1 MSKIPLP
8 LQRVTSRP
16 KRSSPRSWAPW
27 ISRKS
32 RTRSKLMLSRISK
45 NSHWKNKSKNNWM
58 IRFWILLK
66 KKLLSRKNG
75 LNYINFKK
83 KNGLFTKKCQWNK
96 SSRISW
102 ILSKIMIEAP
112 RSGETIQLLLKTSQ
126 YLWIWRPNRLILRVM
141 IKMPRV
147 DQFKSINSTLNL
159 EKFKKPRDPKMVQK
173 FRLLISRY
181 QFLNWT
187 KTRLKSTWRNTPT
200 SLRPG

>member
-1 MSKIPLP
+1 MSKTLLP
-8 LQRVTSRP
+8 LQIVTSKP
-16 KRSSPRSWAPW
+16 KRLSPRSWAPW
-27 ISRKS
+27 TSIKS
-32 RTRSKLMLSRISK
+32 KTRSKLMLSRISK

-58 IRFWILLK
+58 IRFWILFK

-102 ILSKIMIEAP
+102 ILSKTMIEAP
-112 RSGETIQLLLKTSQ
+112 RSGEINQLLLKTSQ
-126 YLWIWRPNRLILRVM
+126 YLWIWRQNRLILRVM
-141 IKMPRV
+141 IRMPRV

-159 EKFKKPRDPKMVQK
+159 EKFKKPRDLKMVQK
-173 FRLLISRY
+173 FRLLINKY

-200 SLRPG
+200 NPRPG